1 MSRSPRPNQLGST
14 PYAASSSLA
23 CQVSCRR
30 PQPRSGSMPSPRVYI
45 TVSRSGH
52 TLSPCTQMSS
62 AVLATTV
69 TEVARAGAL
78 DEAQQSLQE
87 ARPADAA
94 GEHGDARGEPCESD
108 VGECPLAG
116 SDGDSDMVAS
126 VDQLGPIPDFR
137 LTSGYDRHVI
147 TPV

>member
-30 PQPRSGSMPSPRVYI
+30 PQPRSGSMPSPSVYI

-69 TEVARAGAL
+69 TEVGAQRRRSAL

-87 ARPADAA
+87 PRPADAA
-94 GEHGDARGEPCESD
+94 GEHRDARGEP
-108 VGECPLAG
+108 
-116 SDGDSDMVAS
+116 
-126 VDQLGPIPDFR
+126 
-137 LTSGYDRHVI
+137 
-147 TPV
+147 